1 MIGAVLHLW
10 QRAVD
15 RLGDALEG
23 PEMASLRVTL
33 AALSARVAA
42 AEGEAARLRGE
53 LAGLRQTDHD
63 VRTWCEQAADAMD
76 AAYAAGFRYGV
87 DHPGEAFRDA
97 RDLGIFLDDQRLRV
111 EWNHGRQDEAAARRL
126 GEDTRAMADA
136 GVQGP
141 SLTDPA
147 LVIARLLD
155 ERDYAVGWSQGMTE
169 AAAEMETSLVTVTAE
184 RDAALD
190 EVERLRGELANAHRA
205 CGHALTVEAAATAEA
220 VMGRGAAQAEA
231 ENLRCECDELRAK
244 VERLRA
250 DAEATAAQSIAERG
264 RLKGRVNEAMDACD
278 QMAKERDEALQWRG
292 VAASVEREV
301 AEDRARLEEAIRERD
316 AAQDTVSDLSY
327 KLDAAGHEWFEAEK
341 ERDAARAEVERLTRE
356 RDAARG
362 DRDETRRQID
372 RVANERDDLRR
383 LAREVVKQM
392 GNADGSPLHR
402 CDKKCGRL
410 ATWTAPD
417 DIVDL
422 CDDCCGGS
430 FCLGL
435 EDTTHAAAWRALVAA
450 LPTETP

>member
-97 RDLGIFLDDQRLRV
+97 CDLGVYLDDQQMRV

-147 LVIARLLD
+147 LVIVRLLD
-155 ERDYAVGWSQGMTE
+155 
-169 AAAEMETSLVTVTAE
+169 
-184 RDAALD
+184 
-190 EVERLRGELANAHRA
+190 
-205 CGHALTVEAAATAEA
+205 
-220 VMGRGAAQAEA
+220 
-231 ENLRCECDELRAK
+231 
-244 VERLRA
+244 
-250 DAEATAAQSIAERG
+250 
-264 RLKGRVNEAMDACD
+264 
-278 QMAKERDEALQWRG
+278 
-292 VAASVEREV
+292 
-301 AEDRARLEEAIRERD
+301 
-316 AAQDTVSDLSY
+316 
-327 KLDAAGHEWFEAEK
+327 
-341 ERDAARAEVERLTRE
+341 ERDAARAEYGETRRLFDDVAGRRDAALADVVRLTRE
-356 RDAARG
+356 QGELRQRFHEVLRELG
-362 DRDETRRQID
+362 QTRVSAHATAEYAGKAEQLRHD
-372 RVANERDDLRR
+372 LDDLRR
-383 LAREVVKQM
+383 LVRAFKVAEDAYFEAE
-392 GNADGSPLHR
+392 GNVAILGADNAM
-402 CDKKCGRL
+402 CAAK
-410 ATWTAPD
+410 A
-417 DIVDL
+417 DL
-422 CDDCCGGS
+422 
-430 FCLGL
+430 F
-435 EDTTHAAAWRALVAA
+435 AA
-450 LPTETP
+450 LPTEVGNG

>member
-10 QRAVD
+10 GRVVD
-15 RLGDALEG
+15 RLAGADA
-23 PEMASLRVTL
+23 ASLRVML

-42 AEGEAARLRGE
+42 AEGEAARLRHRLWEADARAVSLQEKIDDWDRRYLEADRGNHAAEKKLTAERDEARAEVERLRAE

-97 RDLGIFLDDQRLRV
+97 CDLGVYLDDQQMRA
-111 EWNHGRQDEAAARRL
+111 EWNHGRQDEIAARRL

-155 ERDYAVGWSQGMTE
+155 ERD
-169 AAAEMETSLVTVTAE
+169 AARV
-184 RDAALD
+184 
-190 EVERLRGELANAHRA
+190 
-205 CGHALTVEAAATAEA
+205 
-220 VMGRGAAQAEA
+220 
-231 ENLRCECDELRAK
+231 K

-250 DAEATAAQSIAERG
+250 DAEATAAQSIAEWG

-292 VAASVEREV
+292 VAASVEREA

-316 AAQDTVSDLSY
+316 EARDTVRDLSY

-422 CDDCCGGS
+422 CDDCCDGS

>member
-97 RDLGIFLDDQRLRV
+97 CDLGVYLDDQRLRA
-111 EWNHGRQDEAAARRL
+111 EWNHGRQDEIAARRL

-147 LVIARLLD
+147 LVIVRLL
-155 ERDYAVGWSQGMTE
+155 G
-169 AAAEMETSLVTVTAE
+169 E
-184 RDAALD
+184 RDAAR
-190 EVERLRGELANAHRA
+190 VKA
-205 CGHALTVEAAATAEA
+205 
-220 VMGRGAAQAEA
+220 
-231 ENLRCECDELRAK
+231 
-244 VERLRA
+244 ERLRA
-250 DAEATAAQSIAERG
+250 DAEATAAQSIAEWG

-316 AAQDTVSDLSY
+316 
-327 KLDAAGHEWFEAEK
+327 
-341 ERDAARAEVERLTRE
+341 
-356 RDAARG
+356 
-362 DRDETRRQID
+362 
-372 RVANERDDLRR
+372 DLRR
-383 LAREVVKQM
+383 LVRAFKVAEDAYFEAE
-392 GNADGSPLHR
+392 GNVAILGADNAM
-402 CDKKCGRL
+402 CIAK
-410 ATWTAPD
+410 A
-417 DIVDL
+417 DL
-422 CDDCCGGS
+422 
-430 FCLGL
+430 F
-435 EDTTHAAAWRALVAA
+435 AA
-450 LPTETP
+450 LLAEGAGDG